1 MPQGREA
8 TEQQAV
14 VVRESV
20 RVELP
25 PEAAF
30 RLFTEG
36 INQWWPL
43 QEGYSYGGDRAGEI
57 VLEPMGG
64 GRFYE
69 RFVDGNELQVGT
81 VRVCAPPDRILFTWR
96 SPHWQA
102 ETEVEVRFLAQEGG
116 TTVEI
121 EHRGFER
128 LGPEGAAIA
137 RRWAGGWPRVVQ
149 AFAARAAR
157 P

>member
-8 TEQQAV
+8 TGQGAV

-43 QEGYSYGGDRAGEI
+43 QEGYSYGGNRAREI
-57 VLEPMGG
+57 FLEPMEG

-69 RFVDGNELQVGT
+69 RLVDGDGVQVGT
-81 VRVCAPPDRILFTWR
+81 VKACTPPDRILFTWR
-96 SPHWQA
+96 SPQWQA

-116 TTVEI
+116 TTVEV

-128 LGPEGAAIA
+128 LGPHAQAIA
-137 RRWAGGWPRVVQ
+137 QRWAGGWPRVIQ
-149 AFAARAAR
+149 AFATRAAR